1 MSARFAFLIFAMGL
15 LTASCSEKRATAVE
29 DERKTERSESDQ
41 QPREDEIAQ
50 DCLAFVRATK
60 VASSKPGADCPGCA
74 AESTDVLAF
83 REMKVERI
91 SCSADSC
98 QVSVAIRAEFNRSAG
113 GTVAGGLTAWIPP
126 EQRLEYSRGQAP
138 EGDQSY
144 RVKIIYKRT
153 GDAWR
158 AIEFDRADPQ

>member
-1 MSARFAFLIFAMGL
+1 MSARFAFLIVAMGL
-15 LTASCSEKRATAVE
+15 LTASCSEKRATPVE
-29 DERKTERSESDQ
+29 AERKTERSESE
-41 QPREDEIAQ
+41 QPREDEIAE

-74 AESTDVLAF
+74 AESTEVLAF

-98 QVSVAIRAEFNRSAG
+98 QVSVEIRAEFNRSPG
-113 GTVAGGLTAWIPP
+113 GTIAGGLTAWIPP
-126 EQRLEYSRGQAP
+126 EQRLEYSRGHAP
-138 EGDQSY
+138 EGDQNY